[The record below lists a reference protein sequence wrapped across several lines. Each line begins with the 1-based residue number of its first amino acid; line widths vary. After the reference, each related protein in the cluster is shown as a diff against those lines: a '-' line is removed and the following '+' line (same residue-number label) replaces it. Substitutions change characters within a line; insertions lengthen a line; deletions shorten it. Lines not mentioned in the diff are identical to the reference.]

1 MLEQRVLDKL
11 ERVNKVVAMP
21 AIAMQII
28 QQLDNPNFSVAQIAK
43 MIEQDQS
50 IVARILRVA
59 NSPFYGFQKKIS
71 TVELAIIVLGTNAI
85 KEILYGF
92 SVKRI
97 FNKIVAVGFDI
108 EKFWEY
114 SLYCAAASKVIA
126 RRLGY
131 KLAGE
136 AFIAGLMHDL
146 GILIIVQYFAQD
158 YKKINQL
165 LLINNMTLIEAE
177 GKILHTN
184 HTEIGAWIAQRWNL
198 PDRLTTSILNHHTTF
213 DHFVENI
220 QEGKSPEIDQPL
232 TAIVSIAE
240 WFAQQYP
247 FYSWNIEKRRSPL
260 YIANEIFEDFSDDV
274 MEPQSS
280 LNLLKNEIY
289 EEYHNAEIFTEI

>member
-21 AIAMQII
+21 AIAMEII
-28 QQLDNPNFSVAQIAK
+28 QHLDNPNFSVAQIAK

-92 SVKRI
+92 SIKKI

-114 SLYCAAASKVIA
+114 SLYCGAASKVIA

-146 GILIIVQYFAQD
+146 GILIILQYFAQD

-165 LLINNMTLIEAE
+165 LITNNMTLIEAE
-177 GKILHTN
+177 EKILHTN

-198 PDRLTTSILNHHTTF
+198 PDRLTISILNHHTPF
-213 DHFVENI
+213 DHFETK
-220 QEGKSPEIDQPL
+220 EEDESPEIDQPL

-260 YIANEIFEDFSDDV
+260 YVANEIFDNFSDDV
-274 MEPQSS
+274 VEPESS

-289 EEYHNAEIFTEI
+289 EEYKNAGIFTEI

>member
-1 MLEQRVLDKL
+1 MLEQKILDKL
-11 ERVNKVVAMP
+11 DRVNKVVAMP
-21 AIAMQII
+21 AVTIQII
-28 QQLDNPNFSVAQIAK
+28 EQLDNPNFSVAQIAK

-50 IVARILRVA
+50 IVARILKVA

-71 TVELAIIVLGTNAI
+71 TVELAIIVLGTNAL

-92 SVKRI
+92 SIKRI
-97 FNKIVAVGFDI
+97 FNKIVSVGFDI

-114 SLYCAAASKVIA
+114 SLYCGSASRVIA

-158 YKKINQL
+158 FKKINQL
-165 LLINNMTLIEAE
+165 LLSTKMPLIEAE
-177 GKILHTN
+177 HKILNTD
-184 HTEIGAWIAQRWNL
+184 HTEIGAWLAQKWNL
-198 PDRLTTSILNHHTTF
+198 PERLTTAILNHHTPYLKISNPNNNVST
-213 DHFVENI
+213 
-220 QEGKSPEIDQPL
+220 EIDQPL

-247 FYSWNIEKRRSPL
+247 LYNWNNEKTQSPL
-260 YIANEIFEDFSDDV
+260 YAANEIFSDLSDDV
-274 MEPQSS
+274 IEPESS

-289 EEYHNAEIFTEI
+289 DEYQNAGIFTEI